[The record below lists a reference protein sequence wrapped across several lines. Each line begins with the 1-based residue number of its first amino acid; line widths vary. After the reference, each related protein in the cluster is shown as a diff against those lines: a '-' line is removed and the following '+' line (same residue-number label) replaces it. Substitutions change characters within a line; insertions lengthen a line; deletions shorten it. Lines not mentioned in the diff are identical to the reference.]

1 MCLLLTTLA
10 FILGLIMAIL
20 LVITSKNGL
29 KPNAKVYN
37 MLDIFTNTL
46 RSFPFIIW
54 IVAIAP
60 LAKLIVGTNIGTT
73 ATIVPLTIGSAPFI
87 ARLIKNSFKEID
99 NGII

>member
-46 RSFPFIIW
+46 RSFPFII
-54 IVAIAP
+54 
-60 LAKLIVGTNIGTT
+60 
-73 ATIVPLTIGSAPFI
+73 
-87 ARLIKNSFKEID
+87 
-99 NGII
+99 